1 MNLPNKIT
9 ISRILLVPIFMIVL
23 FLPIP
28 YASLIAALIFVIAAA
43 TDGIDGHIARSTN
56 QVTNFG
62 KFLDPLADKLLVT
75 SALIA
80 LVGQLKLPSWVAIII
95 IAREF
100 IVTGLR
106 LIAVNEGKVIAAG
119 MSGKIKTVTQII
131 ATVLLLLDP
140 TVLNVS
146 DAFMINKTFDL
157 INVFAAQPLIAIIGI
172 LANVMVYIA
181 TFFTIYSCVVYIKQ
195 NIDVLKLDNC

>member
-28 YASLIAALIFVIAAA
+28 YANLIAALIFVIAAA

-80 LVGQLKLPSWVAIII
+80 LVGQMKLPSWVAIII

-131 ATVLLLLDP
+131 ATVLLLIDP

-146 DAFMINKTFDL
+146 DAFLINKTFAL
-157 INVFAAQPLIAIIGI
+157 ISGFAGQPLMAIIGI
-172 LANVMVYIA
+172 LANVMVYVA

-195 NIDVLKLDNC
+195 NIDVLKLDDC

>member
-9 ISRILLVPIFMIVL
+9 VSRILLVPIFMIVL

-28 YASLIAALIFVIAAA
+28 YASLIAALIFIIAAA
-43 TDGIDGHIARSTN
+43 TDGVDGHIARSTN

-62 KFLDPLADKLLVT
+62 KFLDPLADKLLVA

-80 LVGQLKLPSWVAIII
+80 LVGQLKIPSWVVIVI

-100 IVTGLR
+100 IVTGFR

-131 ATVLLLLDP
+131 AIVLLLIDSS
-140 TVLNVS
+140 VLNAN
-146 DAFMINKTFDL
+146 DMFMIEKTMEMIRMFS
-157 INVFAAQPLIAIIGI
+157 IQPLNAIIGI
-172 LANVMVYIA
+172 LANIMVYVA

-195 NIDVLKLDNC
+195 NIDVLKLDDC

>member
-28 YASLIAALIFVIAAA
+28 YANLIAALIFIIAAA

-80 LVGQLKLPSWVAIII
+80 LVGQGKLPSWVAIII

-131 ATVLLLLDP
+131 ATVLLLIDP
-140 TVLNVS
+140 TVLNNLNS
-146 DAFMINKTFDL
+146 FMIDKTIAL
-157 INVFAAQPLIAIIGI
+157 INGFVAQPLIAVIGI
-172 LANVMVYIA
+172 LANVMVYISV
-181 TFFTIYSCVVYIKQ
+181 FFTIYSCVVYIKQ
-195 NIDVLKLDNC
+195 NVDVLKLDDC

>member
-1 MNLPNKIT
+1 MNVPNKIT

-28 YASLIAALIFVIAAA
+28 YANLIAALIFVIAAV

-80 LVGQLKLPSWVAIII
+80 LVGQSKLPSWVAIII

-140 TVLNVS
+140 TVLNTS

-157 INVFAAQPLIAIIGI
+157 INGFAGQPLIAIIGI
-172 LANVMVYIA
+172 LANVMVYVS

-195 NIDVLKLDNC
+195 NIDVLKLDDC

>member
-28 YASLIAALIFVIAAA
+28 YADLIAALIFVIAAA

-80 LVGQLKLPSWVAIII
+80 LVGQQKLPSWVAIVI

-100 IVTGLR
+100 IVTGFR

-131 ATVLLLLDP
+131 ATVLLLIDPFVLDI
-140 TVLNVS
+140 S
-146 DAFMINKTFDL
+146 DMFMLNKTIEL
-157 INVFAAQPLIAIIGI
+157 IRAFSIQPVGAIIGI
-172 LANVMVYIA
+172 LANVMVYVA

-195 NIDVLKLDNC
+195 NIDVLKLDDC

>member
-9 ISRILLVPIFMIVL
+9 VSRILLVPIFMIVL
-23 FLPIP
+23 FLPIT
-28 YASLIAALIFVIAAA
+28 YANLIAALIFVIAAA

-80 LVGQLKLPSWVAIII
+80 LVGQLKLPSWVAIVI

-131 ATVLLLLDP
+131 ATVLLLIDP
-140 TVLNVS
+140 FVLEVS
-146 DAFMINKTFDL
+146 DMFMINKTMELVRAFS
-157 INVFAAQPLIAIIGI
+157 IQPVGAIIGI
-172 LANVMVYIA
+172 LANVMVYVA

-195 NIDVLKLDNC
+195 NIDVLKLDDC

>member
-23 FLPIP
+23 FLPIQ
-28 YASLIAALIFVIAAA
+28 YANLIAAVIFIIAAA

-80 LVGQLKLPSWVAIII
+80 LVGQLKLPSWVAIMI

-131 ATVLLLLDP
+131 ATVLLLIDP
-140 TVLNVS
+140 TKLNVS

-157 INVFAAQPLIAIIGI
+157 INGFAGQPLVAIIGL
-172 LANVMVYIA
+172 LANIMVYVA

-195 NIDVLKLDNC
+195 NIDVLKLDDC

>member
-28 YASLIAALIFVIAAA
+28 YANLIAALIFVLAAA

-56 QVTNFG
+56 TVTNFG

-80 LVGQLKLPSWVAIII
+80 LVGQGKLPSWVAIVI

-100 IVTGLR
+100 IVTGFR

-131 ATVLLLLDP
+131 ATVLLLIDSSVLDA
-140 TVLNVS
+140 S
-146 DAFMINKTFDL
+146 DAFMLDKTFAL
-157 INVFAAQPLIAIIGI
+157 INSFVAQPLVAMVGI
-172 LANVMVYIA
+172 LANIMVYVSV
-181 TFFTIYSCVVYIKQ
+181 FFTIYSCVVYIKQ
-195 NIDVLKLDNC
+195 NIDVLKLDDC